1 MQRGECRLNAL
12 VLAFGDQTGEHL
24 AEIRMASAGVD
35 VLPAVGRKKGGLDRR
50 HLVRL
55 HCSTA
60 IRGEIASIGCR
71 LRLQNS
77 VHCGDQLDEIVDCP
91 VALFGRQR
99 GIVPSELELVEER
112 VLTLLFPVIE
122 KYIPEQLRQLGVGS
136 MLWR

>member
-1 MQRGECRLNAL
+1 MQRGERCLNAPA
-12 VLAFGDQTGEHL
+12 LAFGDPAGEHL
-24 AEIRMASAGVD
+24 AEMRMPSAGVD
-35 VLPAVGRKKGGLDRR
+35 VLPAVGRKKGGLDRL

-55 HCSTA
+55 HGSTA
-60 IRGEIASIGCR
+60 IGGEIARIGCG

-77 VHCGDQLDEIVDCP
+77 VDRGDQLDEIVDCP
-91 VALFGRQR
+91 VAFFGRQR
-99 GIVPSELELVEER
+99 RVVPKEFEFVEER